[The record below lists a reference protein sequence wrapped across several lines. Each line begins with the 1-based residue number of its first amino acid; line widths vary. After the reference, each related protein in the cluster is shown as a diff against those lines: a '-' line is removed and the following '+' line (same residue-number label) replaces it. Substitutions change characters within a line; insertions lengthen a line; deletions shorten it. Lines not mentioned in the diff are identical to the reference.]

1 MDRHD
6 DGAILARKVADDA
19 GKDERA
25 VRVEASG
32 RLVHEQDACSEW

>member
-6 DGAILARKVADDA
+6 DGAILARKVADA

-25 VRVEASG
+25 VRVETSG
-32 RLVHEQDACSEW
+32 RLVHEQDACGEV